1 MRASTID
8 RLNAMRCIKPT
19 VFSPNWLSEYT
30 NIKYIPKN
38 GVGTN
43 KNVSADL
50 FDEIVKEKIVEG
62 VIHAKGYIGKVPTF
76 LILSK

>member
-1 MRASTID
+1 MRTATID

-30 NIKYIPKN
+30 NVKYIPKN

-50 FDEIVKEKIVEG
+50 FDEIIKVKQIG
-62 VIHAKGYIGKVPTF
+62 DTIHAIGYRKLEAEF
-76 LILSK
+76 LILEK

>member
-1 MRASTID
+1 MRTID
-8 RLNAMRCIKPT
+8 KLNAIRNIKPT
-19 VFSPNWLSEYT
+19 VFSPNWLIEYT
-30 NIKYIPKN
+30 NVKYIPKN

-50 FDEIVKEKIVEG
+50 FDEIIKVKQIG
-62 VIHAKGYIGKVPTF
+62 NTIHAVGLRKEVPTF

>member
-1 MRASTID
+1 MRTETID
-8 RLNAMRCIKPT
+8 KLNAMRNIKPT
-19 VFSPNWLSEYT
+19 VFMPTWLSEYT
-30 NIKYIPKN
+30 NVKYIPKN

-50 FDEIVKEKIVEG
+50 FDEIIKIEMKQDVVHCVG
-62 VIHAKGYIGKVPTF
+62 LRGQKQTI

>member
-50 FDEIVKEKIVEG
+50 FDKIVKVEIVED
-62 VIHAKGYIGKVPTF
+62 VIHAKGYIGKRKTF

>member
-1 MRASTID
+1 MRTETID
-8 RLNAMRCIKPT
+8 KLNAIRNIKPT
-19 VFSPNWLSEYT
+19 VFMPTWLIEYT

-50 FDEIVKEKIVEG
+50 FDEIIKIEMKQDVVHCVG
-62 VIHAKGYIGKVPTF
+62 LRGRKQTI

>member
-1 MRASTID
+1 MRTID
-8 RLNAMRCIKPT
+8 KLNASRGIKPT

-30 NIKYIPKN
+30 NVKYIPKN

-50 FDEIVKEKIVEG
+50 FDEIIKVKQIGNV
-62 VIHAKGYIGKVPTF
+62 VHAIGYRDLKPEF